1 MAKSD
6 AAHRA
11 ANKFVFQQDWRLS
24 TRFANWNQQ
33 NATRMFTRN
42 MWDATVSVLHIRV
55 YTLRRSTMWH
65 YYDVWFFVFQFKSLL
80 ERVNE
85 YATLSACYQWIESQK
100 MADIHVQ
107 RCAYLVS
114 IKTHRVKPH
123 LVEHI
128 QNHETSSV
136 LHVWFYSS
144 WISRFL

>member
-11 ANKFVFQQDWRLS
+11 ASKFVFQQDWRLS

-65 YYDVWFFVFQFKSLL
+65 YY
-80 ERVNE
+80 
-85 YATLSACYQWIESQK
+85 
-100 MADIHVQ
+100 
-107 RCAYLVS
+107 
-114 IKTHRVKPH
+114 
-123 LVEHI
+123 
-128 QNHETSSV
+128 
-136 LHVWFYSS
+136 
-144 WISRFL
+144 